1 MDSTILAIFIFMIF
15 SVFTPVSLILTSRAL
30 RRKTKRNVVK
40 DAPYESAEESKGNRI
55 SIMNEYLHYFSMFI
69 AFEIIVTVVMVWA
82 PVSKSVPFLPSLAIL
97 GLLVVGMVFEAFTLL
112 IARMVEYKDDR

>member
-1 MDSTILAIFIFMIF
+1 MDSTILAIFIFILF

-69 AFEIIVTVVMVWA
+69 AFEIIVTVVIVWA
-82 PVSKSVPFLPSLAIL
+82 PVSNSVPFLPSLAIL
-97 GLLVVGMVFEAFTLL
+97 GLLVVGMVFEGFMLL
-112 IARMVEYKDDR
+112 IARMVEYKDD